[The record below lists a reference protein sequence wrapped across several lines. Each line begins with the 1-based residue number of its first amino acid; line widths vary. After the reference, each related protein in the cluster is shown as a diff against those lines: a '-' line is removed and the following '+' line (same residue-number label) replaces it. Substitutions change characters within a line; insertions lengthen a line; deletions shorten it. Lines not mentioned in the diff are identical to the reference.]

1 MKVKGILSLLVVAM
15 AFLAIPAMAQDRLG
29 DLVAQGGY
37 DWLIGRWVT
46 TTEDGQESTYEQNW
60 ILDRHA
66 IDVRFQMG
74 DLEYQGMTAFIPY
87 REEVIEVGADNQG
100 GTWEGAWRDEYGS
113 AVLRMEQTKP
123 NGEVQKMEIV
133 HAWGGNEAMKVTM
146 YRIDSS
152 GYRDSQ
158 PLATLTY
165 KRQKAED
172 SSAKSASQSSWS
184 AYMTLGDLLSQY
196 GYDSMIGQW
205 RGHND
210 DANVDIDVQ
219 YKWALE
225 KHAVLVDAQSGQFE
239 YRGMIMLAPSGE
251 EVVQF
256 GADNMGGTWKS
267 TWTEGYDGVTNR
279 HEMRRPDGTTEKME
293 HVYSKLEKDSFK
305 VTEYGVESSGY
316 RASSPRGETTFKR
329 RPSDAS
335 KK

>member
-1 MKVKGILSLLVVAM
+1 
-15 AFLAIPAMAQDRLG
+15 
-29 DLVAQGGY
+29 
-37 DWLIGRWVT
+37 
-46 TTEDGQESTYEQNW
+46 
-60 ILDRHA
+60 
-66 IDVRFQMG
+66 
-74 DLEYQGMTAFIPY
+74 
-87 REEVIEVGADNQG
+87 
-100 GTWEGAWRDEYGS
+100 
-113 AVLRMEQTKP
+113 
-123 NGEVQKMEIV
+123 MEIV

-146 YRIDSS
+146 YRIDDS

-172 SSAKSASQSSWS
+172 SSAKSAGQSGWS

-210 DANVDIDVQ
+210 EANVDIDVQ
-219 YKWALE
+219 YKWALA
-225 KHAVLVDAQSGQFE
+225 KHAILVDATSGQFE
-239 YRGMIMLAPSGE
+239 YRGMITLAPSGE

-279 HEMRRPDGTTEKME
+279 HEMRRPDGTTQKME

-305 VTEYGVESSGY
+305 LTEYGVESSGY
-316 RASSPRGETTFKR
+316 RASSRAGR
-329 RPSDAS
+329 RRSSVVRLRRRRSNRTSGMYIEGPASRRSPGPFLCMARCLVVLVRSGSGRPTCRSDR
-335 KK
+335 